1 MATSAATSKH
11 QIIARIDGA
20 SRGNPGP
27 AAYGVIIET
36 GDGRRLAELSHALG
50 HATNN
55 VAEYQALL
63 AALDYALAHHHVR
76 LKVISD
82 SELLA
87 RQIEGTYKVRS
98 SDLRPLYDQAR
109 QMIARLQAFSIEA
122 VPRAQNR
129 EADRLANRALDDS
142 GRGRGVKVV
151 QPSASRGKPKALQ
164 TSATYSR
171 GILKLDREL
180 PLVEGEEVE
189 VEVRQKK
196 PIANGSAFAHRPERQ
211 SKGRQ

>member
-1 MATSAATSKH
+1 MKPPETPE
-11 QIIARIDGA
+11 IVARIDGA

-36 GDGRRLAELSHALG
+36 GDGRRLAELNQRLG

-55 VAEYQALL
+55 FAEYHGLL
-63 AALDYALAHHHVR
+63 AALDYALAHRHLR

-98 SDLRPLYDQAR
+98 ADLKPLHDQAR
-109 QMIARLQAFSIEA
+109 KMIARLETFSIEA
-122 VPRAQNR
+122 VPREQNR
-129 EADRLANRALDDS
+129 EADRLANRALSRAS
-142 GRGRGVKVV
+142 GAPQRQGAKTA
-151 QPSASRGKPKALQ
+151 QPSGSTGKPGALR

-171 GILKLDREL
+171 GVLKLEGDL
-180 PLVEGEEVE
+180 PLAEGEKVA
-189 VEVRQKK
+189 VEVRRK
-196 PIANGSAFAHRPERQ
+196 R
-211 SKGRQ
+211 